1 MAVARIDLSIA
12 HRFVGIRPDRQQ
24 RINVLEK
31 LTNASARIKQRS
43 RVL

>member
-1 MAVARIDLSIA
+1 MAIALIDLTIA
-12 HRFVGIRPDRQQ
+12 HRFVGIRPDGQQ

-31 LTNASARIKQRS
+31 LTNASAWIKQRR